1 MHRRLHLAAARGVA
15 LAIALLFASAQAEAA
30 PPAALRDLHLLDQ
43 SARRIEPAT
52 LDGRVLLLNFVFTGC
67 STSCPLQTH
76 ELAELRRSLD
86 ARVRER
92 SAFLSVSVDPLND
105 TPAVLAAFAHRLG
118 AEQPGWRFAT
128 GSPAQVH
135 TLLERMQALD
145 PRRPQPAPADHRTS
159 LWLFDREG
167 NLVQRY
173 SGTPVDRRRLADEI
187 GRLAMRGAP

>member
-76 ELAELRRSLD
+76 ELAELRRGLD
-86 ARVRER
+86 APVRER

-105 TPAVLAAFAHRLG
+105 TPAALAAFARRMG
-118 AEQPGWRFAT
+118 ADQPGWRFAT

-187 GRLAMRGAP
+187 GRLVMRGAP